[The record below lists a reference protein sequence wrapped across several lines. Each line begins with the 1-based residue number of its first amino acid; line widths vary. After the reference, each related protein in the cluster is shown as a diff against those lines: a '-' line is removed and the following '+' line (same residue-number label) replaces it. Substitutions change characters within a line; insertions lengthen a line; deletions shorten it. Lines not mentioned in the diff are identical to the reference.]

1 MNSDCSLKQ
10 LVKPATIAAFAVL
23 LTACGGSSD
32 NRSPGSIVVEVPVD
46 NGGTPPP
53 DPTPPTGPP
62 SAGDGA
68 IASVIPDALRSAI
81 AASGETTPGGKEI
94 YNIDVSQLPNG
105 RLDPAGVLL
114 GNDVVFRITGGALR
128 VGQN

>member
-1 MNSDCSLKQ
+1 MNSEFSLKQ
-10 LVKPATIAAFAVL
+10 VVKPAMIVAFTAFL
-23 LTACGGSSD
+23 AACGGSSE

-46 NGGTPPP
+46 GGGTPPTDPDTPP
-53 DPTPPTGPP
+53 DPPPVD
-62 SAGDGA
+62 GDTVM
-68 IASVIPDALRSAI
+68 SVIPDALQDAI
-81 AASGETTPGGKEI
+81 AATGETTPGGKEI

-105 RLDPAGVLL
+105 RLDPAGVVL

>member
-1 MNSDCSLKQ
+1 MNSEISLEQ
-10 LVKPATIAAFAVL
+10 IVRPAIVIAFSVFL
-23 LTACGGSSD
+23 SACGGDSD

-46 NGGTPPP
+46 GGTPPV
-53 DPTPPTGPP
+53 DPNQPPIEPP
-62 SAGDGA
+62 PGGGDTVV
-68 IASVIPDALRSAI
+68 SVIPADLQNAI
-81 AASGETTPGGKEI
+81 AATGQTTPGGREI

-105 RLDPAGVLL
+105 RLDPTGVLL